1 MSAALPQQASDAHR
15 IPCYQHYRFRARL
28 SDACA
33 RHVAACQVSRVL
45 SSTEKNTT
53 APFLQRNRNCPVLSG
68 LCNKKTQLPSFKC
81 PMQQKTQ
88 LPHIFYNKSVTRFM
102 NSRFF
107 KIYRRNS
114 RQFPAVLNRFILPNH
129 SMAYRRILAP
139 IGRE

>member
-1 MSAALPQQASDAHR
+1 MLSALSLS
-15 IPCYQHYRFRARL
+15 CSSLWRL
-28 SDACA
+28 RCSLSWSGMPG
-33 RHVAACQVSRVL
+33 VSSAQFDRK
-45 SSTEKNTT
+45 KNTT
-53 APFLQRNRNCPVLSG
+53 APFLQRDRNCPVLSG

-88 LPHIFYNKSVTRFM
+88 LPHIFYNRSVTRFM